1 MLAAAAVA
9 IPYVRERGT
18 WWIAGFGAALIAAT
32 LLPAPTVAAA
42 PLVVSVWVTCTVL
55 ALRAR
60 S

>member
-1 MLAAAAVA
+1 VA
-9 IPYVRERGT
+9 IPHVRERGA

-42 PLVVSVWVTCTVL
+42 PLVVSIWATCMVL